1 MGRLMIVGIDLGT
14 TNSLIAVWEGNGPR
28 LIKNGLG
35 EVLTPSCVSID
46 EDGTILVGR
55 AARERLQTHPELTA
69 SAFKR
74 HMGSNKQIRLGKRD
88 FRAEELSALVL
99 RSLRDDAEAAL
110 GQPVTEAIITVP
122 AYFSDAQR
130 KATRVAGELA
140 GLRVERL
147 LNEPTGAALAYGI
160 HNRDGESRFLVFDLG
175 GGTFDVSVLDLFEG
189 VMEVRA
195 SAGDNWLG
203 GDDFV
208 TCLVD
213 HFFEH
218 NKLSAKLKQN
228 REFMQRLAAQVEIA
242 KRQLSESAK
251 AMVRVH
257 HDGQDHSLALDE
269 PLLERLCAPLLAR
282 LRAPVERALRD
293 ANLRSNELDNIVLAG
308 GATRMPIV
316 RRLVARMFGR
326 FPASDINPD
335 EVVALGAAVQAGLK
349 MKDAA
354 LSEVVMTDVT
364 PYSLGIALSIQIGEN
379 QYSDGHF
386 DPVIERNC
394 AVPISRVKQYF
405 PAREGQRL
413 LNLEVF
419 QGEARMVK
427 DNIHLGTLKIPLPAG
442 KLEECGIDVRFTYDV
457 NGLLQV
463 ETTVLKTGEQFSLII
478 EGNPGLLGE
487 AEIADRL
494 SALAELKIHPRD
506 RIEHRTLL
514 ARAERLYQQLRGDQ
528 REWFAMQILKFEK
541 ILATQDSRAIEP
553 NRKRFEEVLDA
564 VERDTFINP
573 PANQP

>member
-251 AMVRVH
+251 ATVRVH

-269 PLLERLCAPLLAR
+269 PLLERLCAPLLGR
-282 LRAPVERALRD
+282 LRTPVERALRD

>member
-1 MGRLMIVGIDLGT
+1 MIVGIDLGT

-28 LIKNGLG
+28 LIKNSLG
-35 EVLTPSCVSID
+35 EVLTPSCVSLD

-99 RSLRDDAEAAL
+99 RSLREDAEADL
-110 GQPVTEAIITVP
+110 GQPVSEAIITVP

-203 GDDFV
+203 GEDFV
-208 TCLVD
+208 SCLVD

-218 NKLSAKLKQN
+218 NRLPAKLKQN

-242 KRQLSESAK
+242 KRKLSESAQ

-257 HDGQDHSLALDE
+257 HDGQEHALALDE
-269 PLLERLCAPLLAR
+269 PLLERLCAPLLGR
-282 LRAPVERALRD
+282 LRTPVERALRD

-308 GATRMPIV
+308 GATRMPVV

-326 FPASDINPD
+326 FPASEINPD

-379 QYSDGHF
+379 QFSDGHF

-405 PAREGQRL
+405 PAREGQHL

-427 DNIHLGTLKIPLPAG
+427 DNIHLGTLRIPLPAG
-442 KLEECGIDVRFTYDV
+442 KLDECGIDVRFTYDV

-463 ETTVLKTGEQFSLII
+463 EATVLKTGERFSLII
-478 EGNPGLLGE
+478 EGNPGLLSE
-487 AEIADRL
+487 EEIADRL

-506 RIEHRTLL
+506 RLEHRTLL
-514 ARAERLYQQLRGDQ
+514 ARAERLYQQLRGEQ

-541 ILATQDSRAIEP
+541 ILAAQDGRSIAA
-553 NRKRFEEVLDA
+553 NRKSFEELLDA